1 MNGARSAGP
10 GPNGEHEMTETDL
23 NRMPLPALQALK
35 GEIEARLTML
45 ERERRDAA
53 LAAAREAARAYGY
66 ELEHLIPLQLSNPLP
81 GTGDAKKAVVPNPK
95 PKKGVSLGPARYAK
109 PDDPSVTWTGRG
121 RNPNWVKAH
130 LAAGRP
136 LEELAI
142 G

>member
-1 MNGARSAGP
+1 
-10 GPNGEHEMTETDL
+10 MTETDL

-35 GEIEARLTML
+35 GEIEARLAML

-81 GTGDAKKAVVPNPK
+81 GTGDAKKAVKPDAA
-95 PKKGVSLGPARYAK
+95 PKKGASIGPARYAK

-136 LEELAI
+136 LTDLEI
-142 G
+142 R

>member
-1 MNGARSAGP
+1 
-10 GPNGEHEMTETDL
+10 MTEAQL
-23 NRMPLPALQALK
+23 NTMPLPELHALK
-35 GEIEARLTML
+35 GAIDARLQVL

-53 LAAAREAARAYGY
+53 LTAAREAARAHGF

-81 GTGDAKKAVVPNPK
+81 GTRDAKKAVVPNPK

-136 LEELAI
+136 LSELAI